1 MTPKKLTK
9 EQLAHL
15 EEIRNSY
22 QELRKPAP
30 EGLSVILSD
39 PEGVIAS
46 KEEREKRWAAEKLK
60 AKKFRK
66 KIRRYLYVAL
76 IIIGAILVILKT

>member
-22 QELRKPAP
+22 QELSKP
-30 EGLSVILSD
+30 EHGNLKVILSD

-46 KEEREKRWAAEKLK
+46 KEERAKRWTAEKLK
-60 AKKFRK
+60 AKRFSLVFKEQAFK
-66 KIRRYLYVAL
+66 GVYVIRGYL
-76 IIIGAILVILKT
+76 

>member
-1 MTPKKLTK
+1 MTKY
-9 EQLAHL
+9 QLAHL
-15 EEIRNSY
+15 EGIRNSY

-46 KEEREKRWAAEKLK
+46 KEDREKRWAAEKLK

-76 IIIGAILVILKT
+76 IIIGAILIILRG

>member
-1 MTPKKLTK
+1 MNPKKLTK

-46 KEEREKRWAAEKLK
+46 KEDREKRWETEKLK
-60 AKKFRK
+60 ARKFRQ
-66 KIRRYLYVAL
+66 KIRRYLFAAL
-76 IIIGAILVILKT
+76 IIIGVIFVILK

>member
-46 KEEREKRWAAEKLK
+46 KEEREKLRAAEKLE
-60 AKKFRK
+60 ARKFRQK
-66 KIRRYLYVAL
+66 AQKYMIITVLMIGL
-76 IIIGAILVILKT
+76 IIAIKSL